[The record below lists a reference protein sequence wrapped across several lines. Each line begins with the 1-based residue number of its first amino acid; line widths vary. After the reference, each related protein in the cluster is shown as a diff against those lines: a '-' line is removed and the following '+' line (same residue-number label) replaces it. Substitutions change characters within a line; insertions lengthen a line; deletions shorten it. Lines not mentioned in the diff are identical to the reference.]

1 MAFFSEL
8 LNIPIT
14 DVDGSRVGVL
24 DDVIARQQSD
34 TKHPVVVAIVLRTQK
49 EKFLISF
56 SDLAVLIS
64 SAIPLR
70 IRLDELIPF
79 QPLEGDIFLA
89 RDVLDKQIID
99 TNGARVVRVNDIQLV
114 RVNGSVYISNVDIGG
129 LGLLRRIGLNKI
141 AEKLDKKD
149 NQKPAKNYISW
160 DFVELLLR
168 DQFMRLKVPGEKIS
182 DLHPADIAEILS
194 DLKQSESGQILETL
208 DIEQLADALE
218 EVEPEFQAS
227 LIKGMTDEKVADV
240 LEEMSPDEAADLLA
254 ELPQERSKGLL
265 ELMEDEEAADVR
277 RLLEYDEDTA
287 GGLMTTDIVT
297 IRPNLTA
304 AQAIDALRASDIEA
318 SSLFY
323 VYVTDHDNH
332 LDGVFSVS
340 DLILAKPK
348 TPVIDLMYK
357 HVVSAKVS
365 DKQEKLAQAVAKY
378 NLMAIPVVDEENHL
392 LGMVTTDDALDKII
406 PTAWKKRLPRFYYE
420 TA

>member
-8 LNIPIT
+8 LNIPVT
-14 DVDGSRVGVL
+14 DVDGVRVGVL
-24 DDVIARQQSD
+24 DDLIARQQSD
-34 TKHPVVVAIVLRTQK
+34 IKHPVITAIVVRTPK
-49 EKFLISF
+49 DKLLIPYSEV
-56 SDLAVLIS
+56 AVLIA
-64 SAIPLR
+64 SAVPLR
-70 IRLDELIPF
+70 IHIEELAPF
-79 QPLEGDIFLA
+79 QPQEGDIFLS

-99 TNGARVVRVNDIQLV
+99 TNGARVVRVNDIELV

-129 LGLLRRIGLNKI
+129 LGLMRRIGLRKI
-141 AEKLDKKD
+141 ADKLGNKESL
-149 NQKPAKNYISW
+149 KPAKSYISW

-194 DLKQSESGQILETL
+194 DLKQSESGQILDQL
-208 DIEQLADALE
+208 DIEHLADALE

-227 LIKGMTDEKVADV
+227 LVKGMSDEKVADV

-265 ELMEDEEAADVR
+265 DLMEDEEAADVR
-277 RLLEYDEDTA
+277 RLLAYDEDTA
-287 GGLMTTDIVT
+287 GGLMTTDIIT

-318 SSLFY
+318 NSLFY
-323 VYVTDHDNH
+323 VYVTDQDNH
-332 LDGVFSVS
+332 LMGVFSVS

-348 TPVIDLMYK
+348 TPVTNLMQK
-357 HVVSAKVS
+357 RVVSAKTT
-365 DKQEKLAQAVAKY
+365 DKQDKLAQAVAKY
-378 NLMAIPVVDEENHL
+378 NLMAIPIVDEENHL
-392 LGMVTTDDALDKII
+392 MGMVTTDDALDKII